1 MNDQER
7 GIILRLLSCVRAC
20 EECIKACLNE
30 RDNVQFKYCIELCK
44 DNIDVCAQ
52 SERLLQRGSEIA
64 YQFLALCE
72 EVCRKCAK
80 ECRRHAQ
87 QEYCLKCAEVCL
99 ACAYICHD
107 YHEPLQL
114 KYV

>member
-1 MNDQER
+1 MNDQEW
-7 GIILRLLSCVRAC
+7 GIILRLWSCVRAC
-20 EECIKACLNE
+20 KECIKACLNE
-30 RDNVQFKYCIELCK
+30 RDNVQFKYCIKLFK
-44 DNIDVCAQ
+44 DNIDVCVQ
-52 SERLLQRGSEIA
+52 SDRLLQRGSEIA

-72 EVCRKCAK
+72 NV
-80 ECRRHAQ
+80 
-87 QEYCLKCAEVCL
+87 CLKCEKVCL